1 MATSSIILDIRANTN
16 RALADFKRF
25 SSQLDNKFL
34 ISGLKLDVVRSAL
47 GQINRE
53 FQKAIGEQG
62 LTAGQSLRAAQN
74 QASLLLQT
82 FKGFGDE
89 ASMSITESFSST
101 FNQIAVTA
109 GGTFD
114 DVKKSLAATPWISAN
129 LPEDLRKKLGEGIL
143 KFQTDARRA
152 GLGDDFGNIA
162 KKFLAGEINAG
173 NLLESGNALES
184 SLGKKLQETGGSPST
199 IPNALQRTRVFFD
212 AISDPE
218 YVKQV
223 EKAAKGAAGF
233 RIILEDLNSTLF
245 NPEAGIFGAVKKVT
259 MAVGDTT
266 TILDETQKLI
276 ESIFGKQGT
285 FVLFFEQIKKIF
297 GLEDPLKTVISGIR
311 WLTKQF
317 DRLNTFLQSPQVQQ
331 IVGILRTAFTNIQ
344 TFATNLS
351 ESITTNL
358 EDPSSKIN
366 QAGKKIEE
374 FFKNLKEN
382 IDKELKNNDSILS
395 LIKNIGTSVGKF
407 FKAIEATIKAGDWD
421 PSKISQSIRGI
432 GKSIRDF
439 ISKIGEEIRSVD
451 VDKQGGFFLDIF
463 TTIVGEVAETLGT
476 AIKEA
481 ILVVFSGK
489 GLAVVGGA
497 LKVLYEGLS
506 KFFAGLFGGSGPLGA
521 IFGGAAMA
529 GLGILLARRIRGAF
543 DSVLRPIQALRTGGG
558 GALGVIN
565 RLLGGGKGGVDLD
578 PSARGPSSM
587 LGTAQTFNRQV
598 IFYLQRIASCVC
610 GPGGLGAGGAGGPD
624 LDRARN
630 DSSGRSRTS
639 SLGYGSPQRGT
650 ASYSR
655 PIGPLPDIRRSYVA
669 SRKESAR
676 NILGR
681 GSSRAALDAYTESLR
696 GYDPDLDIDQ
706 RGEISS
712 RNAQEGGQR
721 VADRYN
727 RRYSRRARF
736 GTGIKKFGKGALI
749 AGGIA
754 ALGAGAL
761 GMFGGPGTK
770 ASASTRFDP
779 ETGEPIQTPEQQSKQ
794 NQMAG
799 VGNVL
804 GGGLEG
810 AMTGAAI
817 GSIIPGIGTATGAV
831 IGAVIGG
838 VIPLLDEGTR
848 KGVKDFTDGVGK
860 SLRGAG
866 DNIGKAF
873 QSAGDGISKA
883 ASNGIQWIK
892 DGFGSISKWFG
903 DIDWKTVLINALV
916 PGGSMTIEGLKGIAE
931 FASKLNIFD
940 GIKAGID
947 AVKGVAENIFTGLKS
962 MPLFGLAFREAG
974 GPVIKGTSYIVG
986 ERGPEIFTPGASG
999 SVSTNRDLMAM
1010 RSGGGSASS
1019 VSANFNITF
1028 NVNGNMGAGNVEE
1041 LRGPVLAII
1050 KQAWEAARTG
1060 EASRGPVV

>member
-1 MATSSIILDIRANTN
+1 MATSSVILDIRANTN
-16 RALADFKRF
+16 RALNDFKRF
-25 SSQLDNKFL
+25 SAQLDNKFL

-89 ASMSITESFSST
+89 ASTSITESFSST

-129 LPEDLRKKLGEGIL
+129 LPKEIREKLGAGIVE
-143 KFQTDARRA
+143 FQRDARRA
-152 GLGDDFGNIA
+152 GLGEDFGGVA
-162 KKFLAGEINAG
+162 RQFLMGQVNAGE
-173 NLLESGNALES
+173 LTQSGDPLKSAIGL
-184 SLGKKLQETGGSPST
+184 KLQQAGGGPST
-199 IPNALQRTRVFFD
+199 IADAAQRSRVLFEVL
-212 AISDPE
+212 SDP
-218 YVKQV
+218 KFRDQIA
-223 EKAAKGAAGF
+223 KAAKGAAGF
-233 RIILEDLNSTLF
+233 RIILEDLSSTLF
-245 NPEAGIFGAVKKVT
+245 NPEKGMFGAVRKVT

-331 IVGILRTAFTNIQ
+331 IVGILRIAFTNIQ
-344 TFATNLS
+344 TFATKLS

-407 FKAIEATIKAGDWD
+407 FKAIEETIKAGDWD

-481 ILVVFSGK
+481 IRVVFSGK
-489 GLAVVGGA
+489 GAAVAGGA

-506 KFFAGLFGGSGPLGA
+506 KFFAGLFGGNGPLGA

-543 DSVLRPIQALRTGGG
+543 DSILRPIQTLRTGGG

-565 RLLGGGKGGVDLD
+565 RLFGGGSGPADPNLNPMTGRAAFQGQVITRMDAIIRILAGGGATDLD
-578 PSARGPSSM
+578 YGGPSSPID
-587 LGTAQTFNRQV
+587 G
-598 IFYLQRIASCVC
+598 
-610 GPGGLGAGGAGGPD
+610 GPKRKRPRGGGPD
-624 LDRARN
+624 LDAPTRGFRGTTGKRARIGRFG
-630 DSSGRSRTS
+630 SGIAEFGRNIFTDATS
-639 SLGYGSPQRGT
+639 SNFDDAGY
-650 ASYSR
+650 
-655 PIGPLPDIRRSYVA
+655 PIDDDDMDFYEEK
-669 SRKESAR
+669 RKR
-676 NILGR
+676 
-681 GSSRAALDAYTESLR
+681 
-696 GYDPDLDIDQ
+696 IDQ
-706 RGEISS
+706 
-712 RNAQEGGQR
+712 
-721 VADRYN
+721 
-727 RRYSRRARF
+727 RYSRRFGKRARIGRAF
-736 GTGIKKFGKGALI
+736 KGIGRGMRGFGKGALI
-749 AGGIA
+749 AGGVT

-761 GMFGGPGTK
+761 GLFGGGAAQ
-770 ASASTRFDP
+770 ASEFDP

-838 VIPLLDEGTR
+838 VVPLLDEGTR
-848 KGVKDFTDGVGK
+848 KGVKDFTDGIGK
-860 SLRGAG
+860 SLQGAG
-866 DNIGKAF
+866 NNIGKAF
-873 QSAGDGISKA
+873 QSAGDEISKA

-916 PGGSMTIEGLKGIAE
+916 PGGSMTIESLKGISQ

-940 GIKAGID
+940 GIKASID
-947 AVKGVAENIFTGLKS
+947 SIAAPVKSIWDNISSWK
-962 MPLFGLAFREAG
+962 PPWAREVG
-974 GPVIKGTSYIVG
+974 GPVIKGTSYIIG

-999 SVSTNRDLMAM
+999 SISTNRELTAM

-1050 KQAWEAARTG
+1050 KQAWEEASTG
-1060 EASRGPVV
+1060 IASRGSVV

>member
-1 MATSSIILDIRANTN
+1 MATSSVILDIRANTN
-16 RALADFKRF
+16 RALNDFKRF
-25 SSQLDNKFL
+25 SAQLDNKFL

-89 ASMSITESFSST
+89 ASASITESFSST

-114 DVKKSLAATPWISAN
+114 DVKKSLAATPWISAD
-129 LPEDLRKKLGEGIL
+129 LPEDVRKKLGEGIM

-152 GLGDDFGNIA
+152 GLGDDFGSIA
-162 KKFLAGEINAG
+162 TKFLAGEINAG
-173 NLLESGNALES
+173 NLLESGSALERN
-184 SLGKKLQETGGSPST
+184 LGLKLQQAGGSPST
-199 IPNALQRTRVFFD
+199 IPNALKRSQVFFD
-212 AISDPE
+212 VISDPA

-245 NPEAGIFGAVKKVT
+245 NPEAGIFGAVRKVT

-276 ESIFGKQGT
+276 EAIFGKQGT

-331 IVGILRTAFTNIQ
+331 IVGILQTAFTNIQ
-344 TFATNLS
+344 NFVTKLS

-358 EDPSSKIN
+358 EDPESKIN

-374 FFKNLKEN
+374 FFENLKEN
-382 IDKELKNNDSILS
+382 IDKELENNDSILS
-395 LIKNIGTSVGKF
+395 RIKNIGTSIGEF
-407 FKAIEATIKAGDWD
+407 FKAIDATIKAGDWD

-439 ISKIGEEIRSVD
+439 INKIGEEIRSID
-451 VDKQGGFFLDIF
+451 VDKQGNFFLDIF

-476 AIKEA
+476 AIKQA
-481 ILVVFSGK
+481 ILTIFSGK

-497 LKVLYEGLS
+497 MKVLYEGLS
-506 KFFAGLFGGSGPLGA
+506 KFFAGLFGGNGPLGA

-543 DSVLRPIQALRTGGG
+543 DSILRPILALRTGGG

-565 RLLGGGKGGVDLD
+565 RLLGGGGDRGAGDPGGRMGFQGQVI
-578 PSARGPSSM
+578 ARMDAIIRILAGGGATDIDYGGPSSP
-587 LGTAQTFNRQV
+587 V
-598 IFYLQRIASCVC
+598 D
-610 GPGGLGAGGAGGPD
+610 GGP
-624 LDRARN
+624 RRRRPRGG
-630 DSSGRSRTS
+630 DSSGPRIRPRT
-639 SLGYGSPQRGT
+639 Q
-650 ASYSR
+650 YSA
-655 PIGPLPDIRRSYVA
+655 PIGPLPKNSSENWAFDGDDFQPYMDSERTDGRHRSTRERFNSRYGSGGRRA
-669 SRKESAR
+669 MMRRRIGKF
-676 NILGR
+676 GR
-681 GSSRAALDAYTESLR
+681 GI
-696 GYDPDLDIDQ
+696 G
-706 RGEISS
+706 
-712 RNAQEGGQR
+712 
-721 VADRYN
+721 
-727 RRYSRRARF
+727 
-736 GTGIKKFGKGALI
+736 KFGKGALI
-749 AGGIA
+749 AGGVA

-761 GMFGGPGTK
+761 GLFGGGAAQ
-770 ASASTRFDP
+770 ASEFDP

-799 VGNVL
+799 VGSVL

-838 VIPLLDEGTR
+838 VVPLLDEGTR
-848 KGVKDFTDGVGK
+848 KGVADFVSGIGK
-860 SLRGAG
+860 TLRDVG

-873 QSAGDGISKA
+873 KSAGDGISKA
-883 ASNGIQWIK
+883 ASSGIQWIK

-903 DIDWKTVLINALV
+903 GIDWKTVLINALV

-940 GIKAGID
+940 GIKSGID
-947 AVKGVAENIFTGLKS
+947 G
-962 MPLFGLAFREAG
+962 
-974 GPVIKGTSYIVG
+974 IKGIVEG
-986 ERGPEIFTPGASG
+986 IREKLPPWLGGGKTNYAGANFMGPALAQESRMSGAKSLVVNETEFVIPKNG
-999 SVSTNRDLMAM
+999 FSTLANLVEQRISPQIAS
-1010 RSGGGSASS
+1010 RSSSGGD

-1050 KQAWEAARTG
+1050 KKAWEDAMTG
-1060 EASRGPVV
+1060 TASRGPVI

>member
-1 MATSSIILDIRANTN
+1 MATSSVILDIRANTN
-16 RALADFKRF
+16 RALNDFKRF
-25 SSQLDNKFL
+25 SAQLDNKFL

-89 ASMSITESFSST
+89 ASTSISESFSST

-129 LPEDLRKKLGEGIL
+129 LPKEIREKLGAGVL
-143 KFQTDARRA
+143 DFQRDARRA
-152 GLGDDFGNIA
+152 GLGDDFGNVA
-162 KKFLAGEINAG
+162 KKFLAGEVNAG
-173 NLLESGNALES
+173 NLLEGGNELEKN
-184 SLGKKLQETGGSPST
+184 LGLRLQQAGGGPST
-199 IPNALQRTRVFFD
+199 ISDAAQRSRVLLD
-212 AISDPE
+212 VLSDP
-218 YVKQV
+218 KFRDQIA
-223 EKAAKGAAGF
+223 KAAKGAAGF
-233 RIILEDLNSTLF
+233 RIILEDLSSTLF
-245 NPEAGIFGAVKKVT
+245 NPEKGIFGAVRKVT

-331 IVGILRTAFTNIQ
+331 IVGILRTAFTNVQ
-344 TFATNLS
+344 TFATKLS

-366 QAGKKIEE
+366 QTGKKIEE

-407 FKAIEATIKAGDWD
+407 FKAIEETIKAGDWD

-481 ILVVFSGK
+481 ILIVFSGK

-506 KFFAGLFGGSGPLGA
+506 KFFAGLFGGNGPLGA

-543 DSVLRPIQALRTGGG
+543 DSILRPIQTLRTGGG

-565 RLLGGGKGGVDLD
+565 RLFGGGSGPADPNLDPMTGRAAFQGQVITRMDAIIRILAGGGATDLD
-578 PSARGPSSM
+578 YGGPSSPID
-587 LGTAQTFNRQV
+587 G
-598 IFYLQRIASCVC
+598 
-610 GPGGLGAGGAGGPD
+610 GPRRKRPRGGGPD
-624 LDRARN
+624 LDAPTRGFRGTTGKRARIGRFGSGIAEFGRN
-630 DSSGRSRTS
+630 IFTDATSSGFDAAGYPIDDDDFDLPEAASDARGRSTRERFNS
-639 SLGYGSPQRGT
+639 RYGSGGRRAQIR
-650 ASYSR
+650 S
-655 PIGPLPDIRRSYVA
+655 PLRRA
-669 SRKESAR
+669 GRRLKG
-676 NILGR
+676 IGR
-681 GSSRAALDAYTESLR
+681 GMGRFGRGALVLGIGAGLLNAGGAFASQSPKGE
-696 GYDPDLDIDQ
+696 YDPATDSFIEPEQ
-706 RGEISS
+706 PAQKQGMTGGPMSGGE
-712 RNAQEGGQR
+712 A
-721 VADRYN
+721 
-727 RRYSRRARF
+727 F
-736 GTGIKKFGKGALI
+736 GAIGAK
-749 AGGIA
+749 AGEFAMIGA
-754 ALGAGAL
+754 ALG
-761 GMFGGPGTK
+761 PK
-770 ASASTRFDP
+770 
-779 ETGEPIQTPEQQSKQ
+779 
-794 NQMAG
+794 
-799 VGNVL
+799 
-804 GGGLEG
+804 
-810 AMTGAAI
+810 GAAI
-817 GSIIPGIGTATGAV
+817 GAA
-831 IGAVIGG
+831 IGAG
-838 VIPLLDEGTR
+838 VALLDKGVRDGAIKASLSWSKGVLSTVVDWAKSVASTVVDWSKTLRDGAGSLVQTLFKVFTVDLPGLLLKGLKSLYIDIPLKILAFSTEL
-848 KGVKDFTDGVGK
+848 GK
-860 SLRGAG
+860 SLVDSVAKFDLGEALKNTW
-866 DNIGKAF
+866 DNIKSFVTGS
-873 QSAGDGISKA
+873 QPA
-883 ASNGIQWIK
+883 A
-892 DGFGSISKWFG
+892 
-903 DIDWKTVLINALV
+903 A
-916 PGGSMTIEGLKGIAE
+916 A
-931 FASKLNIFD
+931 
-940 GIKAGID
+940 
-947 AVKGVAENIFTGLKS
+947 
-962 MPLFGLAFREAG
+962 AG
-974 GPVIKGTSYIVG
+974 GRRRGGARAAGGNVYEGESYPVG
-986 ERGPEIFTPGASG
+986 EHGVEWFTPT
-999 SVSTNRDLMAM
+999 TNGNITNNATLNNLSSR
-1010 RSGGGSASS
+1010 ASS
-1019 VSANFNITF
+1019 PTSTSATFNITF

-1050 KQAWEAARTG
+1050 KQAWEEASIG
-1060 EASRGPVV
+1060 IASRGSVV

>member
-1 MATSSIILDIRANTN
+1 MATSSVILDIRANTN
-16 RALADFKRF
+16 RALNDFKRF
-25 SSQLDNKFL
+25 SAQLDNKFL

-74 QASLLLQT
+74 QASVLLQT

-89 ASMSITESFSST
+89 ASTSISESFSST

-114 DVKKSLAATPWISAN
+114 DVKKSLAATPWISAD
-129 LPEDLRKKLGEGIL
+129 LPKEIREKLGAGVL
-143 KFQTDARRA
+143 DFQRDARRA
-152 GLGDDFGNIA
+152 GLGEDFAGMA
-162 KKFLAGEINAG
+162 RQFLMGQVNAGE
-173 NLLESGNALES
+173 LTQSGDPLKSAIGL
-184 SLGKKLQETGGSPST
+184 KLQQAGGGPST
-199 IPNALQRTRVFFD
+199 IVDAAQRSRVLLEVL
-212 AISDPE
+212 SDP
-218 YVKQV
+218 KFRDQIA
-223 EKAAKGAAGF
+223 KAAKGAAGF
-233 RIILEDLNSTLF
+233 RIILEDLSSTLF
-245 NPEAGIFGAVKKVT
+245 NPEKGIFGAVRKVT

-266 TILDETQKLI
+266 TILDETQKLVQ
-276 ESIFGKQGT
+276 SIFGKQGT

-331 IVGILRTAFTNIQ
+331 IVGILRTAFTNVQ
-344 TFATNLS
+344 TFVTKLS

-358 EDPSSKIN
+358 QDPESKIN

-382 IDKELKNNDSILS
+382 IEKELKNNDSILS
-395 LIKNIGTSVGKF
+395 LIRNIGTSVGKF
-407 FKAIEATIKAGDWD
+407 FKAIEETIKAGDWD

-432 GKSIRDF
+432 GKSVRDF

-497 LKVLYEGLS
+497 MKVLYEGLS
-506 KFFAGLFGGSGPLGA
+506 KFFAGLFGGNGPLGA
-521 IFGGAAMA
+521 VFGGAAMA
-529 GLGILLARRIRGAF
+529 GLGVLLFRRIRGIF
-543 DSVLRPIQALRTGGG
+543 DSILRPIQALRTGGG
-558 GALGVIN
+558 GVGGFVN
-565 RLLGGGKGGVDLD
+565 RLLGGGRGGVDLD
-578 PSARGPSSM
+578 PNARGPSSM

-598 IFYLQRIASCVC
+598 IFYLQRIAACVC
-610 GPGGLGAGGAGGPD
+610 GPGGLGAIGGGGGDGPD

-696 GYDPDLDIDQ
+696 GYDPNLDIDQ

-727 RRYSRRARF
+727 RRYSRRARI
-736 GTGIKKFGKGALI
+736 GRGMRGFGKGALI
-749 AGGIA
+749 AGGLTLGAA
-754 ALGAGAL
+754 AL
-761 GMFGGPGTK
+761 FGGG
-770 ASASTRFDP
+770 AAQASTIDP
-779 ETGEPIQTPEQQSKQ
+779 QTGEPIETSQQRQT
-794 NQMAG
+794 AG

-838 VIPLLDEGTR
+838 VVPLLDEGTR
-848 KGVKDFTDGVGK
+848 KGVKEFTDGIGK
-860 SLRGAG
+860 SLRGTG

-873 QSAGDGISKA
+873 QSAGDNISKA

-892 DGFGSISKWFG
+892 DGFGSISKWFA
-903 DIDWKTVLINALV
+903 DIDWKSILINALV
-916 PGGSMTIEGLKGIAE
+916 PGGSMTIDGLKGIAQ

-940 GIKAGID
+940 AIKTGID
-947 AVKGVAENIFTGLKS
+947 NIAAPVKSIWDNISSWKPPWAG
-962 MPLFGLAFREAG
+962 REVG

-1010 RSGGGSASS
+1010 RSGGSASS
-1019 VSANFNITF
+1019 VSANFNITI

-1041 LRGPVLAII
+1041 LRGPVLEII
-1050 KQAWEAARTG
+1050 KRAWE
-1060 EASRGPVV
+1060 EASTGVATRGSIV